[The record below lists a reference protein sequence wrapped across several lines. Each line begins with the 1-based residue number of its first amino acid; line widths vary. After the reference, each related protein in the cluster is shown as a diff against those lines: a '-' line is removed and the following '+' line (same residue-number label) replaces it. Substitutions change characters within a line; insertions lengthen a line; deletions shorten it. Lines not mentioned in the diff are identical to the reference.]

1 MFKFINN
8 LKINTRIAL
17 LSAAPLIGF
26 AVIGGFYLLGEHKID
41 VAFEQATAFDGVK
54 TDFDTI
60 DNEVN
65 HMRIVIRGILLGSGD
80 AQGIELRGAIM
91 NVTSALG
98 RTLRHDIDPTISG
111 QVNKLKTLVPK
122 YVDQIVKIEQA
133 HKEMGGTS
141 AQGVRGEL
149 ERIQNDLMAF
159 SGKLGADDVNLK
171 VVEIITL
178 ANSYRY
184 SGAHDASTAGSSD
197 AENPAS
203 GAAKMSDGIAKLRT
217 EIDGLL
223 AAKAVS
229 QADKEKL
236 EGLLDGF
243 GKQVAAWEKIDS
255 DMESAV
261 AREEAFFG
269 EINPLFEPI
278 SNWTEQQLAVTHE
291 TVQRER
297 DSTKK
302 IAASATAVVI
312 GLLLM
317 IAFLVGRS
325 IIGPVRAITGVFEKV
340 AAGQQNI
347 SIPSQDQ
354 KDEIGQMARILA
366 SFHKDSAHATRTQ
379 SALDVASSPFMLV
392 DNEGVI
398 IALNKAVQDMFDGA
412 EAELQQ
418 VEPQFSANAIAGGN
432 LSMFGATL
440 VDDLT
445 SNRNERL
452 VIGAR
457 TFDLVLT
464 PVLNNL
470 SERLG
475 TAVEWKDMTA
485 QLATERQIA
494 GLVRAAGEG
503 DFTQRLDLANKQG
516 FMRDLSKGM
525 NDLTETVDRGLS
537 QTVRM
542 MSALALGDLTQRVEG
557 EFKGSFLQLKTDANT
572 MADKIRAI
580 ARRISGASRE
590 VQGATRE
597 IASGVAD
604 LSARTEHQASSLEE
618 TSASM
623 EELATTV
630 RQNAGNAQDANKLAA
645 AASTSAV
652 AGGEIAIR
660 AVAAMG
666 RIEDSSRQITD
677 IVGLIQE
684 IAFQTNLLA
693 LNAAVEAAR
702 AGEAGKGFAVVAN
715 EVRALAQRA
724 GQASKD
730 IKGLIVNSDTQVRE
744 GVTLVKQAGTSL
756 SEIVASVKKVATFV
770 SEIAAATQEQ
780 SSSIEQVS
788 KAVTGMDQM
797 TQQNAALVEET
808 NAALHSAQS
817 QVDEL
822 RKVVSFFKTG
832 DEGTSEEQ
840 DDSAAMAQSDNP
852 VRQQFQTLARRVAGT
867 RGSVAMA
874 PAQNDWK
881 EF

>member
-1 MFKFINN
+1 MLKFINN
-8 LKINTRIAL
+8 LKINTRIAF
-17 LSAAPLIGF
+17 LSAAPLVGLAI
-26 AVIGGFYLLGEHKID
+26 IGGNYLYGEMRID
-41 VAFEQATAFDGVK
+41 AAIEEARAFSDVK
-54 TDFDTI
+54 ADFDQI
-60 DNEVN
+60 DKEVN
-65 HMRIVIRGILLGSGD
+65 HMRMVVRGILLGSSD
-80 AQGIELRGAIM
+80 AQSIEIRGAIM
-91 NVTSALG
+91 NATSALG
-98 RTLRHDIDPTISG
+98 RTLRHDIDPTISK

-122 YVDQIVKIEQA
+122 YVVQVMKIEKA
-133 HKEMGGTS
+133 HKELGTS
-141 AQGVRGEL
+141 AQGVQGKL
-149 ERIQNDLMAF
+149 ERIQYKLMAF
-159 SGKLGADDVNLK
+159 SDQLGADDVSLK
-171 VVEIITL
+171 ITEVMAL
-178 ANSYRY
+178 ANGYRF
-184 SGAHDASTAGSSD
+184 SSTSSAD
-197 AENPAS
+197 STSIENLVN
-203 GAAKMSDGIAKLRT
+203 GLAKVFDGIPKLRT
-217 EIDGLL
+217 EIDGML
-223 AAKAVS
+223 ATKGVL
-229 QADKEKL
+229 QADREKL
-236 EGLLDGF
+236 RGLLDDF
-243 GKQVAAWEKIDS
+243 SKQVEAWAKIDA
-255 DMESAV
+255 DRQSAM
-261 AREEAFFG
+261 AGEAAIFG
-269 EINPLFEPI
+269 EISPLFEPI
-278 SNWTEQQLAVTHE
+278 TKWTEKELTATTEAV
-291 TVQRER
+291 QSARAW
-297 DSTKK
+297 TKK
-302 IAASATAVVI
+302 ISASATACVVS
-312 GLLLM
+312 LLLL
-317 IAFLVGRS
+317 IGFLLGRS

-347 SIPSQDQ
+347 AIPSQDQ

-366 SFHKDSAHATRTQ
+366 SFHKDSAQATRTQ

-392 DNEGVI
+392 NNDGSI
-398 IALNKAVQDMFDGA
+398 IALNKSAQEMFNGA
-412 EAELQQ
+412 EADLRAI
-418 VEPQFSANAIAGGN
+418 EPEFSANAIAGGN
-432 LSMFGATL
+432 LAMFGETL
-440 VDDLT
+440 VNNDHDSSRT
-445 SNRNERL
+445 ERL

-464 PVLNNL
+464 PVLNSLN
-470 SERLG
+470 ERLG

-485 QLATERQIA
+485 QLATELQIA
-494 GLVRAAGEG
+494 GLVHAAGEG
-503 DFTQRLDLANKQG
+503 DFTQRLDLANKLG
-516 FMRDLSKGM
+516 FLHDLSKGM

-542 MSALALGDLTQRVEG
+542 MSALASGDLTQRVEG

-597 IASGVAD
+597 IAAGVAD

-630 RQNAGNAQDANKLAA
+630 RQNAGNAQDANQLAA
-645 AASTSAV
+645 AASTSAM
-652 AGGEIAIR
+652 AGGEIATR

-666 RIEDSSRQITD
+666 KIENSSRQIGD

-724 GQASKD
+724 SQASKD
-730 IKGLIVNSDTQVRE
+730 IKGLIVNSDNQVRE

-780 SSSIEQVS
+780 SSGIEQVS

-832 DEGTSEEQ
+832 DEDSSE
-840 DDSAAMAQSDNP
+840 AQVASGVMPKSDNP
-852 VRQQFQTLARRVAGT
+852 VRQQFQTLARRVAAT
-867 RGSVAMA
+867 RGSAAMT
-874 PAQNDWK
+874 PAYNDWK

>member
-1 MFKFINN
+1 MFNFINN
-8 LKINTRIAL
+8 LKISTRIIA
-17 LSAAPLIGF
+17 LSAAPILGL
-26 AVIGGFYLLGEHKID
+26 AVLGAVYINGEQKISA
-41 VAFEQATAFDGVK
+41 AFEEASGFDDVK
-54 TDFDTI
+54 GDFDTI
-60 DNEVN
+60 E
-65 HMRIVIRGILLGSGD
+65 RGILSMSSEMSQFLQLRNEKSLEQFDASAKEVIEALTRATAYDMGSEIASTVTQLSTGVPALIADFGKVIETRKKVGLNNEVGILGALHTSE
-80 AQGIELRGAIM
+80 AKMLELAARVG
-91 NVTSALG
+91 N
-98 RTLRHDIDPTISG
+98 RDIDMKVQAMQLAVGGYINPDSHKMEPEKAG
-111 QVNKLKTLVPK
+111 EAHA
-122 YVDQIVKIEQA
+122 DHHEQA
-133 HKEMGGTS
+133 KV
-141 AQGVRGEL
+141 AAEL
-149 ERIQNDLMAF
+149 DTIDH
-159 SGKLGADDVNLK
+159 
-171 VVEIITL
+171 EI
-178 ANSYRY
+178 
-184 SGAHDASTAGSSD
+184 
-197 AENPAS
+197 
-203 GAAKMSDGIAKLRT
+203 
-217 EIDGLL
+217 
-223 AAKAVS
+223 
-229 QADKEKL
+229 
-236 EGLLDGF
+236 EGLLETANASLADRENFDSQIHEFKKSFAEWAEADELMDGALSHQNALLDELEGHF
-243 GKQVAAWEKIDS
+243 EKISEWTEVQLGVTDGVVEAERAWTSNMAAW
-255 DMESAV
+255 
-261 AREEAFFG
+261 
-269 EINPLFEPI
+269 
-278 SNWTEQQLAVTHE
+278 
-291 TVQRER
+291 
-297 DSTKK
+297 
-302 IAASATAVVI
+302 AASIVT
-312 GLLLM
+312 GLILL

-347 SIPSQDQ
+347 AIPSQEQ

-366 SFHKDSAHATRTQ
+366 SFHKDSAQATRTQ
-379 SALDVASSPFMLV
+379 SALEVASSPFMLV
-392 DNEGVI
+392 DTDGVI
-398 IALNKAVQDMFDGA
+398 IALNKSAQEMFNGA
-412 EAELQQ
+412 ETDLQE
-418 VEPQFSANAIAGGN
+418 VEPEFSANAIAGGN

-440 VDDLT
+440 ADNLT

-470 SERLG
+470 GERLG
-475 TAVEWKDMTA
+475 TAVEWKDMSA
-485 QLATERQIA
+485 QLTTEQQIA
-494 GLVRAAGEG
+494 GIVHAAGEG
-503 DFTQRLDLANKQG
+503 DFTQRLNLANKQG
-516 FMRDLSKGM
+516 FLHDLSKGM
-525 NDLTETVDRGLS
+525 NDLTATVDRGLS

-542 MSALALGDLTQRVEG
+542 MSALARGDLTQRVEG

-572 MADKIRAI
+572 MADKFRAI
-580 ARRISGASRE
+580 ARRISGASKE

-630 RQNAGNAQDANKLAA
+630 RQNAGNAQDANQLAA
-645 AASTSAV
+645 AARTSAV
-652 AGGEIAIR
+652 AGGEIATR
-660 AVAAMG
+660 AVAAMSK
-666 RIEDSSRQITD
+666 IEDSSRQIGD

-780 SSSIEQVS
+780 SSGIEQVS

-832 DEGTSEEQ
+832 DEDTSEEQ
-840 DDSAAMAQSDNP
+840 EQPATANP
-852 VRQQFQTLARRVAGT
+852 VREQFQTLARRVAGT
-867 RGSVAMA
+867 RGNTAMA
-874 PAQNDWK
+874 PAHNDWK

>member
-1 MFKFINN
+1 MFKFIND

-17 LSAAPLIGF
+17 LSAAPLFGL
-26 AVIGGFYLLGEHKID
+26 AAIGGVYLHGEMKID
-41 VAFEQATAFDGVK
+41 AAVAEATAFDDIK
-54 TDFDTI
+54 ADFDQI
-60 DNEVN
+60 NKEVT
-65 HMRIVIRGILLGSGD
+65 HMRMVVRGILLGSSD
-80 AQGIELRGAIM
+80 AQGIEIRGAVM
-91 NVTSALG
+91 NATSALG
-98 RTLRHDIDPTISG
+98 RTLKHDIDPTISK
-111 QVNKLKTLVPK
+111 QVNKLKSLVPK
-122 YVDQIVKIEQA
+122 YVVQIMKIEQA
-133 HKEMGGTS
+133 QKEMGGNS
-141 AQGVRGEL
+141 IQGVHGKL
-149 ERIQNDLMAF
+149 DRIQSNLLAF
-159 SGKLGADDVNLK
+159 CDTLGADDVRLK
-171 VVEIITL
+171 VIEIIAL
-178 ANSYRY
+178 ANGYRY
-184 SGAHDASTAGSSD
+184 SGSSAADSTSMENSAG
-197 AENPAS
+197 
-203 GAAKMSDGIAKLRT
+203 GLAKMFAGIAGLRT
-217 EIDGLL
+217 QIDGLL
-223 AAKAVS
+223 SSKGVS
-229 QADKEKL
+229 LADREKL
-236 EGLLDGF
+236 GGFLDDF
-243 GKQVAAWEKIDS
+243 GKQVDVWAKINLDR
-255 DMESAV
+255 ESAM
-261 AREEAFFG
+261 ASEEAIFG

-278 SNWTEQQLAVTHE
+278 SNWTEQQLEATDAAV
-291 TVQRER
+291 QWER
-297 DSTKK
+297 DLTKQV
-302 IAASATAVVI
+302 AAGATAGVA

-317 IAFLVGRS
+317 IGFLVGRS

-366 SFHKDSAHATRTQ
+366 SFHKDSAQATRTQ
-379 SALDVASSPFMLV
+379 SALEVASSPFMLV
-392 DNEGVI
+392 NNDGSI
-398 IALNKAVQDMFDGA
+398 IALNKSAQEMFNGA
-412 EAELQQ
+412 ETDLQK
-418 VEPQFSANAIAGGN
+418 VEPEFSATAIAGGN
-432 LSMFGATL
+432 LSMFGETL
-440 VDDLT
+440 V
-445 SNRNERL
+445 SNDHDSSRNERL

-464 PVLNNL
+464 PVLNSLN
-470 SERLG
+470 ERLG

-485 QLATERQIA
+485 QLATEKQIA
-494 GLVRAAGEG
+494 GLVHAAGEG
-503 DFTQRLDLANKQG
+503 DFTQRLDLSNKQG
-516 FMRDLSKGM
+516 FLHDLGKGM

-542 MSALALGDLTQRVEG
+542 MSALARGDLTQRVEG

-630 RQNAGNAQDANKLAA
+630 RQNAGNAQDANQLAA

-652 AGGEIAIR
+652 AGGEIATR

-666 RIEDSSRQITD
+666 KIEDSSRQIGD

-724 GQASKD
+724 SQASKD
-730 IKGLIVNSDTQVRE
+730 IKGLIVNSDNLVRE

-780 SSSIEQVS
+780 SSGIEQVS

-822 RKVVSFFKTG
+822 RKVVSFFQTG
-832 DEGTSEEQ
+832 DGDTVQEQ
-840 DDSAAMAQSDNP
+840 DASEARPKSDNP
-852 VRQQFQTLARRVAGT
+852 VRQQFQTLARRVAAT
-867 RGSVAMA
+867 RGSAVMA
-874 PAQNDWK
+874 PAHNDWK